1 MAQFVPSPATVSAET
16 TGHAP
21 DDADAQ
27 TRLPSI
33 CVDYLSHEWDEEDVW
48 TSWRS
53 MTKHKNDISN
63 GIRLENASWRT
74 WWKQRNKLKTIS
86 PETLNW
92 LKDSDVTWL
101 YGPLHT
107 AVDPVPKPK
116 ASTLEDHI
124 DLDQGHGTKPIL
136 KHRTISELLTM
147 PSQQSP
153 SIDAIPDDDQSDVPS
168 DFQSD
173 TSPGS
178 SVAASPTEPKRPKFQ
193 VSHSEPLIKA
203 ALHNS
208 DSVNQQYNESES
220 SKHMTPNPTTSD
232 GDASNSSGA
241 SKRHITFNNFVEQ
254 RISLDEPERVAEDPI
269 ASPNEENFSS
279 EDEGLTFRSRSTSN
293 NISSK
298 SRTRSSSV
306 ASDLS
311 SIPAPDHITIAEI
324 EPTQLKTNPHGSDDE
339 DNEYDVVPEAPGD
352 SNPDYVPTAR
362 RSSFYN
368 NSSDEDSPVSQ
379 PSAALRAEPPLASP
393 AHGFHPGA
401 WEDNDEFDYFT
412 GRFDDF
418 DDDDDDDK
426 EIEDIS
432 QQPPSTQS
440 TQSTQSAHQQPTD
453 QLTLVLDPLNRPREV
468 SKKHQRRRSS
478 VLRALGKGGIP
489 ADASVDHKRKS
500 SLLSLLDE
508 PASTEQQNVRRR
520 GSILE
525 AIKRRSSSSND
536 SHTTAVDE
544 ESEQVEGLGEQ
555 AQQQEEEKGPTFNL
569 NWYETGDETHKDDE
583 HQGTQKPRR
592 WSTQDTD
599 LAQHKPFPLYIN
611 DQALTSINVPFSK
624 ITSIHT
630 TQLKRD
636 KSTTIT
642 PPGSPNSRKASVAFE
657 QPETPLNEKE
667 KAHEKSIPS
676 EGSRKIASKP
686 ATIEIEVHD
695 PSNTRHNQSN
705 GTVSFEFWDTLSGQ
719 VEADIVLKYIDMV
732 RKNNN
737 QAPQDIKRAAKDLV
751 QSEERTHE
759 RSPIA

>member
-1 MAQFVPSPATVSAET
+1 MQFVT
-16 TGHAP
+16 TKVAFEENPTNLAP
-21 DDADAQ
+21 RMPWPRDRSFYTSQ
-27 TRLPSI
+27 ISKPTYTSREPLP
-33 CVDYLSHEWDEEDVW
+33 VQLTLSG
-48 TSWRS
+48 
-53 MTKHKNDISN
+53 N
-63 GIRLENASWRT
+63 
-74 WWKQRNKLKTIS
+74 
-86 PETLNW
+86 
-92 LKDSDVTWL
+92 
-101 YGPLHT
+101 
-107 AVDPVPKPK
+107 
-116 ASTLEDHI
+116 
-124 DLDQGHGTKPIL
+124 
-136 KHRTISELLTM
+136 EL
-147 PSQQSP
+147 
-153 SIDAIPDDDQSDVPS
+153 DVPLNPPHS
-168 DFQSD
+168 
-173 TSPGS
+173 
-178 SVAASPTEPKRPKFQ
+178 PKRKF
-193 VSHSEPLIKA
+193 SKKSEA
-203 ALHNS
+203 
-208 DSVNQQYNESES
+208 
-220 SKHMTPNPTTSD
+220 
-232 GDASNSSGA
+232 
-241 SKRHITFNNFVEQ
+241 
-254 RISLDEPERVAEDPI
+254 
-269 ASPNEENFSS
+269 
-279 EDEGLTFRSRSTSN
+279 
-293 NISSK
+293 
-298 SRTRSSSV
+298 
-306 ASDLS
+306 
-311 SIPAPDHITIAEI
+311 
-324 EPTQLKTNPHGSDDE
+324 TQLAEQEK
-339 DNEYDVVPEAPGD
+339 
-352 SNPDYVPTAR
+352 
-362 RSSFYN
+362 F
-368 NSSDEDSPVSQ
+368 NSHKKESCGNIFNL
-379 PSAALRAEPPLASP
+379 SAKLW
-393 AHGFHPGA
+393 F
-401 WEDNDEFDYFT
+401 WN
-412 GRFDDF
+412 
-418 DDDDDDDK
+418 
-426 EIEDIS
+426 
-432 QQPPSTQS
+432 
-440 TQSTQSAHQQPTD
+440 D

-611 DQALTSINVPFSK
+611 DQALTSINIPFSK

-751 QSEERTHE
+751 QSKERTHE
-759 RSPIA
+759 RNPIA